1 MAETARRGDGSCDAL
16 IIGGGHNGLVCAAYL
31 AGAGLKVTVLERRAV
46 VGGAA
51 VTEEFH
57 PGFRNSV
64 AAYTV
69 SLLNPKV
76 IRDLD
81 LAGHGLRIVER
92 RCANFLPTAD
102 GGYLLTGEGRTQAE
116 VARFSARD
124 AARLP
129 EYAERLEAV
138 ADVLRELALTTPP
151 NVLEGSWRAAL
162 PELVRAARVGG
173 RLRRLD
179 MSSRRELLALFAMSA
194 GDYLDNWFESE
205 PLKAVYGFDGIVGNY
220 ASPYSAGSAYV
231 LLHHV
236 FGEVNGKRGVWGH
249 AIGGMGAITQAM
261 ARAAT
266 ARGALIRVATAVR
279 EVLVE
284 GDRAVGVLTESGESL
299 RAAAVISN
307 LNPKLL
313 YLDMFAPEAL
323 PPEFREH
330 ISHWRCGSGTFRMN
344 VALTELPDF
353 SCLPGRKPA
362 DHHTAGIIIAPTLA
376 YMERAYFDARTH
388 GWSRAPII
396 ELVIPSTL
404 DDTLAPRDKHVASLF
419 CQHVAP
425 QLPDGESW
433 DGHREAVA
441 DLMIDTVNA
450 YAPNFKAAV
459 LGRQIMS
466 PLDLERTFGLI
477 GGDIS
482 HGTLSLDQLFC
493 ARPMLGYGNYRGPLL
508 GLYMCG
514 AGTHPGGGVT
524 GAPGHNAARE
534 ILSDFR
540 RGRTSTASWWAAC
553 RRRWRVPRIRPG
565 HACAPSSRR
574 PSARRISTRTRWRC
588 GWCSGGCTATRA

>member
-1 MAETARRGDGSCDAL
+1 MPDKAGGQRDAL

-31 AGAGLKVTVLERRAV
+31 AAGGLKVTVLERRGV

-76 IRDLD
+76 IRDLE
-81 LAGHGLRIVER
+81 LPAHGLTVVER

-102 GGYLLTGEGRTQAE
+102 GRYLLTGAGRTQAE

-129 EYAERLEAV
+129 EYGERLEAI
-138 ADVLRELALTTPP
+138 ADVLRDLGLTTPP
-151 NVLEGSWRAAL
+151 NVLEGSWRVAL
-162 PELVRAARVGG
+162 PELMQAARIGG

-179 MSSRRELLALFAMSA
+179 MGLRRELLALFAMSA
-194 GDYLDNWFESE
+194 GDYLDNWFESD
-205 PLKAVYGFDGIVGNY
+205 PIKAVFGFDGIVGNY
-220 ASPYSAGSAYV
+220 GSPYTPGSAYV

-236 FGEVNGKRGVWGH
+236 FGEVNGKHGVWGH

-261 ARAAT
+261 ARAAA
-266 ARGALIRVATAVR
+266 ARGVEVRLSSPVR

-284 GDRAVGVLTESGESL
+284 GDRAVGVVTESGETL

-313 YLDMFAPEAL
+313 YGSMFAPSAL
-323 PPEFREH
+323 PPEVREH
-330 ISHWRCGSGTFRMN
+330 MSHWRCGSGTFRMN
-344 VALTELPDF
+344 VALSELPDF
-353 SCLPGRKPA
+353 TCLPGKSLG
-362 DHHTAGIIIAPTLA
+362 DHHTAGIIIAPTLG
-376 YMERAYFDARTH
+376 YMERAYFDAREQ
-388 GWSRAPII
+388 GWSRAPIV

-404 DDTLAPRDKHVASLF
+404 DDSLAPPGRHVASLF

-425 QLPDGESW
+425 KLPNGESW
-433 DGHREAVA
+433 DAHRETVA

-477 GGDIS
+477 GGDIF
-482 HGTLSLDQLFC
+482 HGQLSLDQLFS
-493 ARPMLGYGNYRGPLL
+493 ARPMLGYGNYRGPLQ

-534 ILSDFR
+534 ILADFR
-540 RGRTSTASWWAAC
+540 RGRL
-553 RRRWRVPRIRPG
+553 RRV
-565 HACAPSSRR
+565 A
-574 PSARRISTRTRWRC
+574 
-588 GWCSGGCTATRA
+588 